1 MLRSGLRLP
10 VLLALLSMLFGSS
23 SSATDSSAAIGLRL
37 SSMGFGGEIAIPLS
51 RELSVRL
58 GVDLFSYEKDTTI
71 DEISYDLDAK
81 LAWIPVLLD
90 YNPGLGAFRLTA
102 GMVIS
107 MNDVSLTSSSTET
120 IQIGDHEYTP
130 EQFGTLIT
138 DVDCRGVSPY
148 LGIGLLKHIPSGGAV
163 SIAFDFG
170 AMFQHYKLTLSHEG
184 GSIPPSVEEQFME
197 DLFVES
203 QTVEDDLNSKF
214 GIYPVIKIGVSFL
227 L

>member
-1 MLRSGLRLP
+1 MLRSGVRLP
-10 VLLALLSMLFGSS
+10 VLLVLLCSLFGSS

-51 RELSVRL
+51 LELSVRL
-58 GVDLFSYEKDTTI
+58 GVDLFSYEKDTEI

-81 LAWIPVLLD
+81 LGWIPVLMD

-102 GMVIS
+102 GIIIS
-107 MNDVSLTSSSTET
+107 MNNVSLTSSSTET

-148 LGIGLLKHIPSGGAV
+148 LGIGLLKHIPAGSAV
-163 SIAFDFG
+163 SVAFDFG
-170 AMFQHYKLTLSHEG
+170 AMFQHYKLTLTHEG

-197 DLFVES
+197 DLIAES

-214 GIYPVIKIGVSFL
+214 GIYPVIKIGVSFRL
-227 L
+227 